1 MPFVICYGIDDTFAF
16 SEISDGTKIG
26 TGQPHSEL
34 FLTKAAALQRL
45 VDLGYDPIEP
55 TISGESAMPLAIDLT
70 ALKAGVAASAVLQ
83 GATIASL
90 TTVPLIAINLV
101 SSLATAE
108 RTGVFTEFL
117 WTLDNWFK
125 SMADYTAVKA
135 EVLAVATAAGVPE
148 AVIEAVEALPNDTP

>member
-16 SEISDGTKIG
+16 GEVGDGAKIS
-26 TGQPHSEL
+26 TGQPNSEL
-34 FLTKAAALQRL
+34 FITKAAALQRL

-55 TISGESAMPLAIDLT
+55 AVSGESAMPLAIDLT
-70 ALKAGVAASAVLQ
+70 ALKAGVAASAILQ
-83 GATIASL
+83 GATAASL
-90 TTVPLIAINLV
+90 TTVPLIAMNLV

-117 WTLDNWFK
+117 WTLDNWFE
-125 SMADYTAVKA
+125 SMADYSAVKT

-148 AVIEAVEALPNDTP
+148 EVIEAVEALPSA